1 MIKSCGLR
9 SIKVDRGGYFPRKT
23 SSWLEETDSI
33 KYSFSATKSCSRSFD
48 VLLDIKAAMLE
59 GALAVTSLQG
69 ETSAGRAGGE
79 KAEGW
84 DKAGGARPP
93 CSRYSRGGAPS
104 LPPWSFWNQAQN
116 IQVSIYLFSPLPFT
130 CRPFKPREVASP
142 VPHLQGHAL
151 GPNAG

>member
-33 KYSFSATKSCSRSFD
+33 KYSSSATKSCSRSFD

-79 KAEGW
+79 KAE
-84 DKAGGARPP
+84 AGIKPGGLQASLLQILTWRGSIHPSP
-93 CSRYSRGGAPS
+93 VLAAPQRSLGCSHLSFVMCSRGAAS
-104 LPPWSFWNQAQN
+104 LQ
-116 IQVSIYLFSPLPFT
+116 
-130 CRPFKPREVASP
+130 E
-142 VPHLQGHAL
+142 
-151 GPNAG
+151 